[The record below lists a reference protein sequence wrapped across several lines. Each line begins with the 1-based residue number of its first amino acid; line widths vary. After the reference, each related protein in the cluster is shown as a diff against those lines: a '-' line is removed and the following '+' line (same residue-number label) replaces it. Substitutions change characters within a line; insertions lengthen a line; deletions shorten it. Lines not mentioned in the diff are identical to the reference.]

1 MELELIK
8 ILDES
13 IALLDRLRAQL
24 EDDNDVIQHCIQGE
38 VLIYYVRNNIKAM
51 EMLDSIREQL
61 VVSRQEHEAAMFL
74 T

>member
-13 IALLDRLRAQL
+13 IALVDRLRAQL

>member
-13 IALLDRLRAQL
+13 IALVDRLRAQL

-61 VVSRQEHEAAMFL
+61 VVSRQEHEAAMVL
-74 T
+74 M